1 MRELNII
8 NQQLQNQCPFIHK
21 KRLQSLIDSTQALL
35 NGDRLTLT
43 QLGRSMTGKTSAKHV
58 IKRVDRLLGNAQLT
72 CSLNPFPFVLIDWAD
87 VREHLRMM
95 TLRASIAVNGR
106 SVVLY
111 ERTFEFKHYNS
122 PGSHQRFL
130 DELKQ
135 VMPPTCPRHVYCKT
149 SR

>member
-1 MRELNII
+1 MHRE
-8 NQQLQNQCPFIHK
+8 
-21 KRLQSLIDSTQALL
+21 RIDIY
-35 NGDRLTLT
+35 RW
-43 QLGRSMTGKTSAKHV
+43 H
-58 IKRVDRLLGNAQLT
+58 AQLT

-87 VREHLRMM
+87 VREQLRMM

-122 PGSHQRFL
+122 PRSHQRFS

-135 VMPPTCPRHVYCKT
+135 VTTILPEGGRGQLHAHSDHRCRLPKYLV
-149 SR
+149 SSS